1 MNINYRKSSGQY
13 TNMDK
18 FDSTKNNILLLGKAD
33 TNEERCNIINP
44 RGLDNA
50 KMLYGES
57 SELFA
62 AYKQCFSITKAYNI
76 FTANCQTYSDYTR
89 MMDLVLHYNFTFVV
103 PMGLKIEDTFYNEKS
118 KQYEYYIDYF
128 MYLIENYQCR
138 TTIIMTNAHAKDYY
152 SIDDYLDYSNKILDE
167 YYAHTFKDND
177 NYSLYRKNGSD
188 IIYVLNNLA
197 EVQYA
202 NAILAAQMSIENY
215 SQYPQNVVYET
226 YYNIDSLDVKDKSY
240 AYHKYNYLNNTT
252 SIENLVNMRLY
263 EDVYKNALID
273 TMIKATFRSLD
284 FDQYRGRLYN
294 AYIKLQIERS
304 AKVSLDKMKG
314 IYFKNYEIKNI
325 GFVKTE
331 SSAGY
336 IYIELLI
343 MPYGLMEYIDV
354 VMEV

>member
-1 MNINYRKSSGQY
+1 MNINYLKSRSSHSS
-13 TNMDK
+13 MDK
-18 FDSTKNNILLLGKAD
+18 YDSTKNNILLLGSAH
-33 TNEERCNIINP
+33 TNEERCNILNP

-50 KMLYGES
+50 KILYGEN

-76 FTANCQTYSDYTR
+76 FTVNCQTYSDY
-89 MMDLVLHYNFTFVV
+89 MKIMDLVLHYNFSYVV

-128 MYLIENYQCR
+128 MYLIEKYQCR

-152 SIDDYLDYSNKILDE
+152 DIDDYLYYSNKILDG
-167 YYAHTFKDND
+167 YFTHTKKDND
-177 NYSLYRKNGSD
+177 NYTLYRKNGSD
-188 IIYVLNNLA
+188 IIFVLNNLVD
-197 EVQYA
+197 VQYA
-202 NAILAAQMSIENY
+202 NAVLAAQMSIENY
-215 SQYPQNVVYET
+215 SQYPQNVVYKT
-226 YYNIDSLDVKDKSY
+226 YYNIDSLDVNNKSY
-240 AYHKYNYLNNTT
+240 AYHKYNYLSNTT

-273 TMIKATFRSLD
+273 SMIKATFRKLD
-284 FDQYRGRLYN
+284 FDQYKGRLYN
-294 AYIKLQIERS
+294 AYVKLQVERS
-304 AKVSLDKMKG
+304 AKSTLDSMKG